1 MIKAIAFDYSGV
13 LKIDPEN
20 SLGKLI
26 EYLGTTKEE
35 WDKEWFKVNHL
46 ANTGQ
51 KTHEEIFLFTCSKFK
66 DTEESQGHALSC
78 LRAGKGNHKVNDGL
92 VEIIK
97 TLKSKDYKIGLLSNY
112 GLELRDKLKDDG
124 IYDLFDAIVI
134 SSEVGCQKPDPEIF
148 EILFTKLGVKPEEV
162 VFTDD
167 APKSLEKADSI
178 GYFPVLYK
186 DNESFRLELEKILEI
201 SL

>member
-1 MIKAIAFDYSGV
+1 MIKAIAFDYGGV

-66 DTEESQGHALSC
+66 DTEESRNHVTEFLK
-78 LRAGKGNHKVNDGL
+78 AGKGKHEINNDL

-97 TLKSKDYKIGLLSNY
+97 ALKSKGYKIALLSNY
-112 GLELRDKLKDDG
+112 GLELRDKLKNDG
-124 IYDLFDAIVI
+124 IYDLFDTIVV
-134 SSEVGCQKPDPEIF
+134 SAEVGCQKPDQEIF
-148 EILFTKLGVKPEEV
+148 EILFTNLGVKPEEV
-162 VFTDD
+162 VFIDD
-167 APKSLEKADSI
+167 APKSLEKADVI
-178 GYFPVLYK
+178 GYFPLLYK
-186 DNESFRLELEKILEI
+186 DNESFKTELEKILEI
-201 SL
+201 KL